1 MIYLQVD
8 FAYIQ
13 TKIMGQTL
21 EEPQIMQQ
29 NIDFTYG
36 AVSNDII
43 GLGSALISP
52 KRLFATNFKCGW
64 FAN

>member
-1 MIYLQVD
+1 
-8 FAYIQ
+8 
-13 TKIMGQTL
+13 MGKTL

-36 AVSNDII
+36 AVSYDII

-52 KRLFATNFKCGW
+52 KRLFATNFKCG
-64 FAN
+64 